1 MHRSTGWFLIVS
13 VALLCGGCG
22 GGGEMPQSTAAQPPS
37 GWVIVIPPD
46 AATPVAKAA
55 EMLSEEIYKRT
66 GEVLEVA
73 AAMPAPEV
81 QAIVLGSIDAPPAG
95 MPPPLEDRAVP
106 LEEEGYAVWTDSSS
120 RPAATICVLGREPR
134 GAVFGAGAILRAAR
148 MVPGEFS
155 LDPGFQ
161 VSTAP
166 AYPVRGHELGYRHTS
181 NTYDAWSVE
190 QYEQYIRDLAVFGAN
205 GVQLI
210 VQLDSLETD
219 GPHMAEPVLERTEKL
234 TRILGDYGMRV
245 WVWMP
250 PSEDAVTPES
260 IPAVLEKCR
269 AFFERCSPL
278 DAIFVPGGDPG
289 DTPPEIL
296 LPLLKEMAAVLR
308 ESHPDAGIWF
318 SNEDMSPEWNAT
330 LFEMLSRDQPDWLTG
345 VVFGTWVKMPLTAMR
360 ARVPE
365 QFPLVQYC
373 DITHCIECQYPV
385 PDWDRAFA
393 FTLGREPINPRPVA
407 TAHIFDVMA
416 PHTIGFNTYSDGVND
431 DVNKFIWTAKGW
443 NPQADV
449 LHVLTEYGRYF
460 VGEELGGKVA
470 AGLLA
475 LEENWKG
482 PLLSNAAV
490 EKTLALWQDIEQQA
504 GEAAETNW
512 RLQMGLLRAYYDA
525 YLYRKLVAE
534 TEREQRACAELAR
547 VPEVDV
553 ATAIANATVI
563 LSEADEDPDAPALRA
578 RVDELGGW
586 LFKSIGMQLSVDK
599 YGAKNWE
606 RGAILDALDM
616 PLNDRLWYEAEFREI
631 LALAD
636 EAARVARLHAIV
648 NWEDPGPGGFYDD
661 LGNAWKQPHLVH
673 QKDWASDP
681 GAVESPQCEVIEV
694 KGREAWRHSWLDQ
707 GQTLFG
713 TPLRMRYEGLDPQAS
728 YTLRVVYTGRFRP
741 VMRLEAN
748 GTYELHG
755 PMPQPEAPTPLEFAI
770 PQEAT
775 AGGTLELEWQHLSGR
790 GCQVAEVWL
799 LRTDG

>member
-1 MHRSTGWFLIVS
+1 MHRRTSWIFIASIILS
-13 VALLCGGCG
+13 ALSCSNGGTT
-22 GGGEMPQSTAAQPPS
+22 PQSTASQPPS
-37 GWVIVIPPD
+37 GWVVVIPPD
-46 AATPVAKAA
+46 AAAPVAKAA
-55 EMLSEEIYKRT
+55 EMLSEEIFKRT
-66 GEVLEVA
+66 GESLAVMSVL
-73 AAMPAPEV
+73 PAPEV
-81 QAIVLGSIDAPPAG
+81 QAIVLGCTNAQPAG
-95 MPPPLEDRAVP
+95 MPSPPAELAVP
-106 LEEEGYAVWTDSSS
+106 LEAEGYAVWTDNST
-120 RPAATICVLGREPR
+120 RPATTICVLGQEAR
-134 GAVFGAGAILRAAR
+134 GAVFGAGAVLRASR
-148 MVPGEFS
+148 MRPGKFS
-155 LDPGFQ
+155 LDPSFQ

-210 VQLDSLETD
+210 VQLDSLDID
-219 GPHMAEPVLERTEKL
+219 GPHMTEPVLERTEKL

-250 PSEDAVTPES
+250 PSEDEVTLES

-308 ESHPDAGIWF
+308 ESHPNAGIWF
-318 SNEDMSPEWNAT
+318 SNEDMSHEWNAT
-330 LFEMLSRDQPDWLTG
+330 LFELLSRDQPDWLSG
-345 VVFGTWVKMPLTAMR
+345 VVFGTWVKMPLTTMR
-360 ARVPE
+360 AQVPE

-385 PDWDRAFA
+385 PDWDRSFA

-431 DVNKFIWTAKGW
+431 DVNKIIWAAKGW
-443 NPQADV
+443 DPRADV
-449 LHVLTEYGRYF
+449 TQVLTEYGRYF
-460 VGEELGGKVA
+460 VGDDAGEKVA

-482 PLLSNAAV
+482 PLLDNESV
-490 EKTLALWQDIEQQA
+490 ETTLALWQEIEQQA

-525 YLYRKLVAE
+525 YLYRKLRAE
-534 TEREQRACAELAR
+534 TEREERACAELAR
-547 VPEVDV
+547 VPEIDV
-553 ATAIANATVI
+553 ATAIASASAI
-563 LSEADEDPDAPALRA
+563 LAEADGDPDAPDLRA
-578 RVDELGGW
+578 RADELGEW

-599 YGAKNWE
+599 YEAKNWE
-606 RGAILDALDM
+606 RGAILDALDL
-616 PLNDRLWYEAEFREI
+616 PLNDRLWYEAEFAEI
-631 LALAD
+631 LALPD
-636 EAARVARLHAIV
+636 EASRVVRLHAVV
-648 NWEDPGPGGFYDD
+648 NWEDPSPGGFYDD
-661 LGNAWKQPHLVH
+661 LGNAWKQPRLVR

-713 TPLRMRYEGLDPQAS
+713 TPLRMRYEDLDPEAS

-741 VMRLEAN
+741 TMQLQAN
-748 GTYELHG
+748 GAYEIHG
-755 PMPQPEAPTPLEFAI
+755 PMPQPETPTPLEFAI